1 MTSESKSQNLI
12 TGTELETNVGAAMR
26 VERVSLS
33 EYAKMLLRSTSTGI
47 QDISSETKN
56 MEECEEDVIK
66 KRAE

>member
-47 QDISSETKN
+47 QDISSEAKN
-56 MEECEEDVIK
+56 MEECEEDVIRK
-66 KRAE
+66 KG

>member
-1 MTSESKSQNLI
+1 MTSESKSKNLI
-12 TGTELETNVGAAMR
+12 AGTELETNVGAAMR

-56 MEECEEDVIK
+56 TEECEEDVVRRK
-66 KRAE
+66 D

>member
-12 TGTELETNVGAAMR
+12 SGTELETNVGAAMR

-47 QDISSETKN
+47 QDISSGKKN
-56 MEECEEDVIK
+56 TEECEEGVIRK
-66 KRAE
+66 KG